1 MRDTGCPPFLEVLSC
16 LLSIILSLAMIGY
29 LLRWLAVWN
38 VQLIPLG
45 VWVFFL
51 AFCFIIGYC
60 FARLVKGLF
69 PAWWRPGPG
78 GSVVV
83 KVMEIDLVGE

>member
-1 MRDTGCPPFLEVLSC
+1 MRDTDCPPFLEVLSC

-29 LLRWLAVWN
+29 LLRWFAVWN
-38 VQLIPLG
+38 VQVIPFG

-51 AFCFIIGYC
+51 LFCFSIGYC
-60 FARLVKGLF
+60 FARLIKGLF

-78 GSVVV
+78 DLLVVTV
-83 KVMEIDLVGE
+83 LEIDLAGE